1 MLSYSALIQSLS
13 KQVILPLYYHDDVT
27 ICLKRLRSLYKGGIR
42 VIEFTNRGER
52 ALSNFREMKKIQEQE
67 CPDLIFGVGT
77 IYTASEAEQF
87 AKAGADFL
95 ISPIFSKEVSDYC
108 FKNQLPYVPGCM
120 TPTEIYTATEAGCK
134 LVKLFPGHVLGSSFI
149 KSIQELFPGIA
160 FMPTGGMKL
169 DKNSLQDWL
178 SSGAIA
184 VGIGGPLF
192 SSISAES
199 DLTSLVSEIILMKS

>member
-27 ICLKRLRSLYKGGIR
+27 ICLNRLRSLYKGGIR
-42 VIEFTNRGER
+42 VIEF
-52 ALSNFREMKKIQEQE
+52 SNFREMKKIQEQE

>member
-27 ICLKRLRSLYKGGIR
+27 ICLNRLRSLYKGGIR

>member
-1 MLSYSALIQSLS
+1 
-13 KQVILPLYYHDDVT
+13 
-27 ICLKRLRSLYKGGIR
+27 
-42 VIEFTNRGER
+42 
-52 ALSNFREMKKIQEQE
+52 MKKIQEQE

-134 LVKLFPGHVLGSSFI
+134 LVKLFPG
-149 KSIQELFPGIA
+149 
-160 FMPTGGMKL
+160 
-169 DKNSLQDWL
+169 
-178 SSGAIA
+178 
-184 VGIGGPLF
+184 
-192 SSISAES
+192 
-199 DLTSLVSEIILMKS
+199 

>member
-27 ICLKRLRSLYKGGIR
+27 ICLNRLRSLYKGGIR

-149 KSIQELFPGIA
+149 KSIQDLFPGIA
-160 FMPTGGMKL
+160 FMPTGGIKL
-169 DKNSLQDWL
+169 DKNSLQNWL

-192 SSISAES
+192 NSISAES

>member
-1 MLSYSALIQSLS
+1 
-13 KQVILPLYYHDDVT
+13 
-27 ICLKRLRSLYKGGIR
+27 
-42 VIEFTNRGER
+42 
-52 ALSNFREMKKIQEQE
+52 MKKIQEQE

-199 DLTSLVSEIILMKS
+199 DLTSLVSEIILMK

>member
-27 ICLKRLRSLYKGGIR
+27 ICLNRLRSLYKGGIR
-42 VIEFTNRGER
+42 VIEFTNRGES

-77 IYTASEAEQF
+77 IYTPSEAEQF
-87 AKAGADFL
+87 AKAGANFL

-160 FMPTGGMKL
+160 FMPTGGIKL

-192 SSISAES
+192 SSITAES
-199 DLTSLVSEIILMKS
+199 DLTSLVSEIIQMKS

>member
-13 KQVILPLYYHDDVT
+13 KQIILPLYYHDDVT
-27 ICLKRLRSLYKGGIR
+27 ICLNRLRSLYKGGIR
-42 VIEFTNRGER
+42 VIEFTNRGDR

-149 KSIQELFPGIA
+149 KSIQDLFPGIA
-160 FMPTGGMKL
+160 FMPTGGIKL
-169 DKNSLQDWL
+169 DKNSLQNWL

-192 SSISAES
+192 NSISAES